1 MIRRIHLCLV
11 LLALLLLPTRT
22 WAQGFGIYE
31 QSACVI
37 GRGGATVASPCPDA
51 SSIYFN
57 PAGIVLTPGQVVSV
71 GATVINP
78 RGHFTN
84 STTGTV
90 SDLNVRYYP
99 VPNVYYKGTF
109 AGDRVAAGVGLFAP
123 YGLTTDWP
131 PDTSEGRF
139 LGYKSVVQSVYLQP
153 TVAFKASERFAVGFG
168 VDITRT
174 GVELRQRLDL
184 APIPITG
191 TPYTFGTLPVGPVP
205 KGTDFANVQLK
216 GHAWHAG
223 VHVGAIVKPTDK
235 VSLGARWLSGQ
246 RVDVNNG
253 AVTYTP
259 IQTGLTTSP
268 LLGPVLGGKSI
279 DALLAPNFAPGG
291 RLVNQTATTSLPLP
305 DQFVAG
311 IAVQATPK
319 LLALV
324 DYQFVRWSMFESLV
338 ITQSVAGAQ
347 TTIEDFG
354 NSSGVRFGVDY
365 AVTPTTSVRAG
376 ADVHGAAAPPETV
389 TPLLPEG
396 SRVEIAG
403 GVGHKFGAARIDAYY
418 MYLHQGDRAGRTVG
432 PASGVAPTTSLNN
445 GTYAFMSHLFGVTL
459 AFAF

>member
-1 MIRRIHLCLV
+1 
-11 LLALLLLPTRT
+11 
-22 WAQGFGIYE
+22 
-31 QSACVI
+31 
-37 GRGGATVASPCPDA
+37 
-51 SSIYFN
+51 
-57 PAGIVLTPGQVVSV
+57 V
-71 GATVINP
+71 GSTAINP

-90 SDLNVRYYP
+90 STLNVRYYP

-109 AGDRVAAGVGLFAP
+109 AGGRAAAGFGLFAP
-123 YGLTTDWP
+123 YGLTSDWP
-131 PDTSEGRF
+131 TTSEGRF
-139 LGYKSVVQSVYLQP
+139 LAYKSVVQGIYMQP
-153 TVAFKASERFAVGFG
+153 TIAFKASDKVAVGLG

-191 TPYTFGTLPVGPVP
+191 TTFTFGTLPVGPVP
-205 KGTDFANVQLK
+205 KGTDFADVQLK

-223 VHVGAIVKPTDK
+223 VNVGVVAKASDK

-246 RVDVNNG
+246 RVDITNG
-253 AVTYTP
+253 TVTYSQ

-279 DALLAPNFAPGG
+279 DALVAPNFAAGG
-291 RLVNQTATTSLPLP
+291 RLSNQTATTSIPLP

-319 LLALV
+319 VLALV
-324 DYQFVRWSMFESLV
+324 DYQFVRWSMFDSLV
-338 ITQSVAGAQ
+338 VTQSIAGTQ
-347 TTIEDFG
+347 TTVENFG
-354 NSSGVRFGVDY
+354 NTSGVRFGVDY

-376 ADVHGAAAPPETV
+376 ADIHGAAEPAENV

-403 GVGHKFGAARIDAYY
+403 GVGHKFGAARLDAYY
-418 MYLHQGDRAGRTVG
+418 MYLHQGDRAGRTVAPG
-432 PASGVAPTTSLNN
+432 SGNN